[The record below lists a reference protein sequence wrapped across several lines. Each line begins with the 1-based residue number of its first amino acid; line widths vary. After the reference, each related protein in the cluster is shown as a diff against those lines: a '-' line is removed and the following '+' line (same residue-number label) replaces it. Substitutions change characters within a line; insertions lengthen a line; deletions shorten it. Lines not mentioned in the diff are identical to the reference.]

1 MLGIF
6 AKNTRRKW
14 LVLELG
20 IFFQKLFQ
28 KPVQDQNVQV
38 PNDLGDNVHGPF
50 WQGYDQRTK
59 LKLRM
64 RLKNNMNIL
73 EITFIFLIALYFNA
87 KIDSKVD
94 PVSKDFGDTLVY
106 VSLRRIDT
114 ANNRTFQGY
123 KIFRSRY

>member
-1 MLGIF
+1 
-6 AKNTRRKW
+6 
-14 LVLELG
+14 
-20 IFFQKLFQ
+20 
-28 KPVQDQNVQV
+28 
-38 PNDLGDNVHGPF
+38 
-50 WQGYDQRTK
+50 
-59 LKLRM
+59 M
-64 RLKNNMNIL
+64 RLKNNINIL
-73 EITFIFLIALYFNA
+73 EITFTFLIALYFNA